1 MLLSRM
7 LHGSEIEDNRGHR
20 VFLVGHSAQ
29 QLMQPAKL
37 CRTMPLW
44 ARTPGRLP
52 TGLKTLASETHTGS
66 RAQRVLLVDD
76 DPIVL
81 ELVSL
86 LLADSGTEV
95 MRATGGEEG
104 LQALK
109 PPSRLPDIILVDHQM
124 PEVSGTDIARYIKSL
139 PQPRP
144 RLIAMSAS
152 PLPSHELAFFDDYL
166 AKPIDGD
173 LLLAVISGRSARSV
187 RSAAPSARAAADLAP
202 ALDFST
208 VTKLQ
213 AIMPPSAIRELYTV
227 YVADTRQRISEME
240 RYSAEGDDAG
250 LRRCAHAI
258 KGSAAMAGVPGIAT
272 IAAGFEAGELPRND
286 HENLFHQMRSAC
298 DDVEQ
303 SMIKSAAHTS
313 AASGEAR

>member
-1 MLLSRM
+1 
-7 LHGSEIEDNRGHR
+7 
-20 VFLVGHSAQ
+20 
-29 QLMQPAKL
+29 
-37 CRTMPLW
+37 
-44 ARTPGRLP
+44 
-52 TGLKTLASETHTGS
+52 
-66 RAQRVLLVDD
+66 
-76 DPIVL
+76 VL

-95 MRATGGEEG
+95 ARATGGQEG

-124 PEVSGTDIARYIKSL
+124 PQVSGTDIARYVRSL
-139 PQPRP
+139 PRPHPRV
-144 RLIAMSAS
+144 IAMSAS
-152 PLPSHELAFFDDYL
+152 PLPKDELALFDDYL
-166 AKPIDGD
+166 AKPIDRD
-173 LLLAVISGRSARSV
+173 QVRAAISGPSTRSAP
-187 RSAAPSARAAADLAP
+187 APSRRPAAGLP
-202 ALDFST
+202 PSLDSST
-208 VTKLQ
+208 VAKLQ
-213 AIMPPSAIRELYTV
+213 AIMPPIAIRELYTV
-227 YVADTRQRISEME
+227 YVTDTRQRIREME

-258 KGSAAMAGVPGIAT
+258 KGSAAMAGVPGIAS
-272 IAAGFEAGELPRND
+272 IAAGFEAGELPRHD

>member
-1 MLLSRM
+1 
-7 LHGSEIEDNRGHR
+7 
-20 VFLVGHSAQ
+20 
-29 QLMQPAKL
+29 
-37 CRTMPLW
+37 MPLW
-44 ARTPGRLP
+44 ARTPGRLH
-52 TGLKTLASETHTGS
+52 TGLKTLASKTHTGS
-66 RAQRVLLVDD
+66 RARCVLLVDD

-95 MRATGGEEG
+95 ARATGGEEG

-144 RLIAMSAS
+144 RVIAMSAS

-166 AKPIDGD
+166 AKPIDHD
-173 LLLAVISGRSARSV
+173 LLRAAISSPSARAA
-187 RSAAPSARAAADLAP
+187 RSAAPSPHAAAGLP
-202 ALDFST
+202 PSLDSST

-213 AIMPPSAIRELYTV
+213 AIMPPSAILELYTV
-227 YVADTRQRISEME
+227 YVADTRQRIREME
-240 RYSAEGDDAG
+240 RYSAKGDDAS
-250 LRRCAHAI
+250 LRRCAHAV
-258 KGSAAMAGVPGIAT
+258 KGSAAMVGVPGIAS
-272 IAAGFEAGELPRND
+272 IAAGLEAGQLPRHD
-286 HENLFHQMRSAC
+286 HENLFQQMRSAC